1 MGDPAT
7 TAGGA
12 VGRPVGPFVGPF
24 VGAVL
29 CGGSSRRMGRDKA
42 LAELHGR
49 PLVLVGARALLEAGA
64 ERVAAVGGDGAALA
78 ALGLEPVADDH
89 PGEGPLGG
97 LLTALRWA
105 TTPTVV
111 VLSCDLVALGGR
123 EVRAVLEGLAAAP
136 RADVAAPRRGGQAQL
151 LTAAYR
157 RRSLDRLAERFR
169 QGERAVRRAVADS
182 GLEVHLVEGVDDER
196 LLDADT
202 PAELAAAGRSERPE
216 HRAQRSPDGRS

>member
-1 MGDPAT
+1 MTACAPIDPS
-7 TAGGA
+7 
-12 VGRPVGPFVGPF
+12 VGPFVGPF

-42 LAELHGR
+42 FAELHGR
-49 PLVLVGARALLEAGA
+49 PLVLVAARALREAGR
-64 ERVAAVGGDGAALA
+64 ERLAAVGGDGAALA

-111 VLSCDLVALGGR
+111 VLSCDLVALGAR
-123 EVRAVLEGLAAAP
+123 EVGAVLGGLTAAP
-136 RADVAAPRRGGQAQL
+136 RADVAAPQRGGQAQL

-157 RRSLDRLAERFR
+157 RTSL
-169 QGERAVRRAVADS
+169 
-182 GLEVHLVEGVDDER
+182 
-196 LLDADT
+196 
-202 PAELAAAGRSERPE
+202 
-216 HRAQRSPDGRS
+216 